1 MSACSRRASR
11 DTSSGREEEEEV
23 GLVRWGGG
31 GGGRVEEDGMIE
43 SDSSLTLD
51 PKLWPGGRTQPGS

>member
-23 GLVRWGGG
+23 GLVRCGGE
-31 GGGRVEEDGMIE
+31 VEEE
-43 SDSSLTLD
+43 AEL
-51 PKLWPGGRTQPGS
+51 KRTG